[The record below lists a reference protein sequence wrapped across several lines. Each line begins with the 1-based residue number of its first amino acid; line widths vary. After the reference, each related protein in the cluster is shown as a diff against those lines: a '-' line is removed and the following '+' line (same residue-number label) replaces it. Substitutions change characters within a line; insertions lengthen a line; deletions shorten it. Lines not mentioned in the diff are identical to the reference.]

1 MTFPSL
7 KQSRGLLVVS
17 YLQSPAGHR
26 QKNNQVNPAEQSR
39 AFASSWLSPSL
50 LCTAR
55 VNQAALHEAALPW
68 EGGGVLMMPWRK
80 RCHHSFSLT
89 FGASCKE
96 GSEPGVLFGFQGGV
110 PGRS

>member
-68 EGGGVLMMPWRK
+68 EGGGGPNDALEKKM
-80 RCHHSFSLT
+80 SSQ
-89 FGASCKE
+89 
-96 GSEPGVLFGFQGGV
+96 LFTDLWGFL
-110 PGRS
+110 